1 MKTTRRELLKYLGS
15 LAALL
20 GLPKSVGK
28 AYAETL
34 RKLKEGKTKIIIIS
48 GQACSGCILSA
59 TYSDGP
65 FFDDLVIMIKNIL
78 HPTLAA
84 SQGKNFIKELYKV
97 IDEGDYI
104 LTTEGAVPGEEKYC
118 EFGGKPYSEILLDA
132 VRNAKFLV
140 NMGTCASYGGVPA
153 AKGNPTKAM
162 SVPEFLKK
170 NGVNIPYVNVP
181 GCPVRSDR
189 ILATWLY
196 IATFDK
202 LPPIN
207 QKINA
212 PKMFYEDIIHY
223 NCERYQY
230 FTQDIYAKKPGD
242 KFKCLLALGCRGPI
256 TYGDCSYKRWNCG
269 KNYCIAAG
277 TPCIG
282 CSNPKFPFDKPIYT
296 SPQEVLKG
304 LKIQ

>member
-1 MKTTRRELLKYLGS
+1 MKSTRREFLKYLGS
-15 LAALL
+15 LATLF
-20 GLPKSVGK
+20 GLSESVSLS
-28 AYAETL
+28 YAQTIKKVISGEI
-34 RKLKEGKTKIIIIS
+34 KIVIIS
-48 GQACSGCILSA
+48 GQACSGCLLSA

-65 FFDDLVIMIKNIL
+65 FFDDLALMLKNIL

-84 SQGKNFIKELYKV
+84 SQGKSYLDMLYKI

-118 EFGGKPYSEILLDA
+118 EIGGKPYSELLLEA

-140 NMGTCASYGGVPA
+140 NMGTCASYGGIPA

-162 SVPEFLKK
+162 SVPKFLEKHSIK
-170 NGVNIPYVNVP
+170 VPYVNVP
-181 GCPVRSDR
+181 GCPVRADR

-202 LPPIN
+202 LPPLN
-207 QKINA
+207 NKIHA
-212 PKMFYEDIIHY
+212 PKMFYKDIIHY

-242 KFKCLLALGCRGPI
+242 EYKCLLALGCRGPI

-282 CSNPKFPFDKPIYT
+282 CSNPEFPFEEQIYT
-296 SPQEVLKG
+296 SPKNEPKG
-304 LKIQ
+304 L